1 MNHIVIMLSL
11 LLAAVL
17 QTVWPAWESMGSSRL
32 PLFVSVVL
40 YFTLTRSTLE
50 AVMVALLAGLIQ
62 DSLSGIPLGYSSFV
76 FVLMTAFL
84 DHFKDLLFAYQVVTQ
99 VFFGA
104 LACCLTT
111 LSLYLLLRYGGHV
124 EAMPG
129 LLVRKFLGSMILGM
143 IVVPLTCRTLVGFD
157 RSLGTGI
164 GDRYA

>member
-1 MNHIVIMLSL
+1 MNHVVIMLSL

-40 YFTLTRSTLE
+40 YYTLTRSTIE
-50 AVMVALLAGLIQ
+50 AVTVALLAGLFQ
-62 DSLSGIPLGYSSFV
+62 DALSGVPLGYSSFV
-76 FVLMTAFL
+76 FVLITAFL
-84 DHFKDLLFAYQVVTQ
+84 NQFKDLLFAYQVLTQ

-104 LACCLTT
+104 VACCLSTVI
-111 LSLYLLLRYGGHV
+111 LYILLRYGGHV
-124 EAMPG
+124 QVMPG
-129 LLVRKFLGSMILGM
+129 LLFGKFVGSLVLGM
-143 IVVPLTCRTLVGFD
+143 IVVPLTCRVLEGFD